1 MCAAGA
7 QLVFLVLMESC
18 LTFHVHPP
26 ASQFI
31 GTFSAKALTW
41 PDEWTATTA
50 DGKRSAQFEHTLLV
64 TADGVEALTGKLEGS
79 PMQFWE
85 RESKIHQ
92 GYWLGNTQDALDR
105 AASMTAKVLGAVQ

>member
-1 MCAAGA
+1 M
-7 QLVFLVLMESC
+7 LVES
-18 LTFHVHPP
+18 LTFHVHLS
-26 ASQFI
+26 AET
-31 GTFSAKALTW
+31 TFDTVPAKALTW

-92 GYWLGNTQDALDR
+92 GYWLGNTPDALDR

>member
-1 MCAAGA
+1 MSVFIKCISFFVFEHCFLTLLVHLAA
-7 QLVFLVLMESC
+7 QPWCNS
-18 LTFHVHPP
+18 
-26 ASQFI
+26 
-31 GTFSAKALTW
+31 FSAKALTW

-85 RESKIHQ
+85 RESKVHK
-92 GYWLGNTQDALDR
+92 GYWLGNTPDALDR